1 MALGFIVACIGVTL
15 IAVVL
20 WDAFE
25 TIILPRRVNW
35 RVRLTRLFYRWTWRG
50 WSAIARRRG
59 GRSATFLSLYGPL
72 SLLLLLALWAAGL
85 VVGFGILQ
93 WGLGSHVVTA
103 TGGRSLGTDLYVSG
117 TTFFTLGLG
126 DVVPTSTAARVI
138 TVIEAGTGFG
148 FLGLVI
154 TYVPVLYQT
163 FSRREV
169 QISLLDAR
177 AGSPPRAVE
186 LLRRIGADDE
196 RAALHA
202 LLLDWERWCAE
213 LLESLLSYPALAYFR
228 SQHDNQ
234 SWLATVT
241 LIMDVSALVQ
251 VGVDGMPSG
260 QARRTFAMARHAVV
274 DICQYLNAPPVKP
287 APDRLP
293 LADFAAARA
302 ILAEHGIPLAAGD
315 TAAHELALLR
325 HLYEPFVNGASRR
338 LLFALPPWLPDPD
351 AKDNWET
358 TAWDDVL

>member
-1 MALGFIVACIGVTL
+1 MGFLVACVG
-15 IAVVL
+15 IALVAGVL

-25 TIILPRRVNW
+25 TVVLPRRVNR
-35 RVRLTRLFYRWTWRG
+35 RVRLTRLFYRSTWRV
-50 WSAIARRRG
+50 WSAVARRSG

-72 SLLLLLALWAAGL
+72 SLILLLALWAAGL
-85 VVGFGILQ
+85 IIGFGLLQ
-93 WGLGSHVVTA
+93 WGLGSNVVTS
-103 TGGRSLGTDLYVSG
+103 TGARSLGTDLYVSG

-126 DVVPTSTAARVI
+126 DVVPTSTAARIV

-169 QISLLDAR
+169 QISLLDAH

-186 LLRRIGADDE
+186 LLRRIGADDD

-202 LLLDWERWCAE
+202 LLLEWERWSAE
-213 LLESLLSYPALAYFR
+213 LLESLLSYPALAYYR

-251 VGVDGMPSG
+251 VGVDGMASG

-274 DICQYLNAPPVKP
+274 DICQYLNAPPIKP
-287 APDRLP
+287 TPDRLP
-293 LADFAAARA
+293 PADFAAARA
-302 ILAEHGIPLAAGD
+302 ILAAHGIPLVAGD
-315 TAAHELALLR
+315 TAARQLALLR
-325 HLYEPFVNGASRR
+325 RLYEPFVNGAAHY
-338 LLFALPPWLPDPD
+338 LLFALPPWLPAPG